1 MKIISGRLDR
11 GFELHQDAYERKAL
25 EVLRSGRYILGD
37 ELAFFEQEFAA
48 HMGALHCVG
57 VASGLDALTL
67 SVRALNLG
75 AGDEVIVP
83 ANTYIASVMAVTI
96 NGAKPVFVEPDQ
108 FYNIDTKKIESSLT
122 SKTRAIM
129 VVHLY
134 GQACKMDDI
143 MDIAKRHGLSVIEDC
158 AQSHDAMFQGK
169 KTGTFGTV
177 GCFSFYPTKN
187 LGAFGDG
194 GAIITQDPAI
204 AERVRQL
211 RNYGS
216 REKYLF
222 EEVGMNSRLDEL
234 QAGLLRVRL
243 SHIDELTKERQQIAA
258 FYTEHIKNP
267 RISLPQVRE
276 GSSCVW
282 HQYVVLSQERDSL
295 AGYLSEN
302 EITTLIHYPV
312 PPHLSKAYE
321 YLGLVEGSLPITEQ
335 YAKSVL
341 SLPIYNGITRQE
353 LNYVVEAINHFEQ

>member
-1 MKIISGRLDR
+1 
-11 GFELHQDAYERKAL
+11 
-25 EVLRSGRYILGD
+25 
-37 ELAFFEQEFAA
+37 
-48 HMGALHCVG
+48 MGALHCVG

>member
-1 MKIISGRLDR
+1 
-11 GFELHQDAYERKAL
+11 
-25 EVLRSGRYILGD
+25 
-37 ELAFFEQEFAA
+37 
-48 HMGALHCVG
+48 
-57 VASGLDALTL
+57 
-67 SVRALNLG
+67 
-75 AGDEVIVP
+75 
-83 ANTYIASVMAVTI
+83 
-96 NGAKPVFVEPDQ
+96 
-108 FYNIDTKKIESSLT
+108 
-122 SKTRAIM
+122 M